1 MMDDIG
7 WFAGVDWASEK
18 HKVCLL
24 NANGQAVGEREVD
37 HAGAGLS
44 ALCDWLLQRTGATPG
59 QIGVAIEVP
68 HGPVV
73 EALLERGFAVYAI
86 NPKQLD
92 RFRDRFTV
100 AGAKDDSRDAHVLG
114 DALRTDRHALR
125 RVAVQD
131 PLVIE
136 LREWSRMSEDLQR
149 ERNRLANRVR
159 EQLWRYYPQALELGA
174 GDDLA
179 ADWFLDL
186 WQQVPTPAKAQRVSE
201 KTIARILKA
210 HRIRRIDA
218 AEVLRI
224 LRQPPLVVA
233 PGTAEAASAHIGTV
247 AARLRLVNQQIKEA
261 HRKLDE
267 LCVRLEAAA
276 ENAPG
281 QICEQRDVAVLRSW
295 PGIGRTVLATLLAEA
310 SEPLQ
315 RRDYHALRTLSGVA
329 PVTRRSGKQYIVIRR
344 RACNKRLENALY
356 HWSRVAIQ
364 HDPVSRCRYD
374 ELRRRGHSH
383 GRALRGVGDRLLYA
397 LCTMLERQV
406 LYDRDHASAQMVAA
420 A

>member
-24 NANGQAVGEREVD
+24 NASGQAVGERDVD
-37 HAGAGLS
+37 HTGSGLS
-44 ALCDWLLQRTGATPG
+44 ELCDWLLAKTGAPPG

-73 EALLERGFAVYAI
+73 EALLERGFVVYAI

-92 RFRDRFTV
+92 RFRDRFTM

-125 RVAVQD
+125 RLAVQD
-131 PLVIE
+131 PSLIE
-136 LREWSRMSEDLQR
+136 LREWSRMTEDLQQ
-149 ERNRLANRVR
+149 ERNRLASRVR
-159 EQLWRYYPQALELGA
+159 EQLWRYYPQALEIT
-174 GDDLA
+174 DDLA
-179 ADWFLDL
+179 ADWFLDV
-186 WQQVPTPAKAQRVSE
+186 WQHVPTPAKAARISE

-210 HRIRRIDA
+210 RRIRCIDA
-218 AEVLRI
+218 VEVLRI
-224 LRQPPLVVA
+224 LRTTPLAVA
-233 PGTAEAASAHIGTV
+233 PGTAQAASAHIDTV
-247 AARLRLVNQQIKEA
+247 AARIRLVNQQIKHA

-267 LCVRLEAAA
+267 LCAKLEGPT
-276 ENAPG
+276 ENASG
-281 QICEQRDVAVLRSW
+281 QVCEQRDVAILRSS
-295 PGIGRTVLATLLAEA
+295 PGIGRIVLATLLAEA

-315 RRDYHALRTLSGVA
+315 RRDYHAMRTLSGQA
-329 PVTRRSGKQYIVIRR
+329 PVTRRSGKQCFVIRR
-344 RACNKRLENALY
+344 QACNKRLENAVY
-356 HWSRVAIQ
+356 HWARVAIQ
-364 HDPVSRCRYD
+364 HDPISRSRYA

-383 GRALRGVGDRLLYA
+383 GRALRGVGDRLLYV
-397 LCTMLERQV
+397 LCKLLERQV
-406 LYDRDHASAQMVAA
+406 LYDPDHARPQTIAA

>member
-44 ALCDWLLQRTGATPG
+44 ELCDWLLQRTGATPG

-114 DALRTDRHALR
+114 AALRTDRHALR
-125 RVAVQD
+125 RVAVQE

-159 EQLWRYYPQALELGA
+159 EQLWRYYPQALELGD

-186 WQQVPTPAKAQRVSE
+186 WRQVPTPAKAQRVKE
-201 KTIARILKA
+201 KTIAAILKT

-224 LRQPPLVVA
+224 LRQTPLVVA

-267 LCVRLEAAA
+267 LCARLEAPT

-281 QICEQRDVAVLRSW
+281 QICEQRDVAILRSW
-295 PGIGRTVLATLLAEA
+295 PGIGRIVLATLLAEA

-315 RRDYHALRTLSGVA
+315 RRDYHALRTLSGTA
-329 PVTRRSGKQYIVIRR
+329 PVTRRSGKQCIVIRR

-356 HWSRVAIQ
+356 HWSRVAIR

-383 GRALRGVGDRLLYA
+383 GRVLRRVGDRLLYV
-397 LCTMLERQV
+397 LCTMLERQA
-406 LYDRDHASAQMVAA
+406 LYERNHASAQMIAA

>member
-1 MMDDIG
+1 MDDIG

-44 ALCDWLLQRTGATPG
+44 ELCDWLLQRTGATPG

-114 DALRTDRHALR
+114 AALRTDRHALR
-125 RVAVQD
+125 RVAVQE

-159 EQLWRYYPQALELGA
+159 EQLWRYYPQALELGD

-186 WQQVPTPAKAQRVSE
+186 WRQVPTPAKAQRVKE
-201 KTIARILKA
+201 KTIAAILKT

-218 AEVLRI
+218 AEVL
-224 LRQPPLVVA
+224 LRQTPLVVA

-267 LCVRLEAAA
+267 LCARLEAPT

-281 QICEQRDVAVLRSW
+281 QICEQRDVAILRSW
-295 PGIGRTVLATLLAEA
+295 PGIGRSVLATLLAEA

-315 RRDYHALRTLSGVA
+315 RRDYHALRTLSGTA
-329 PVTRRSGKQYIVIRR
+329 PVTRRSGKQGIVIRR

-356 HWSRVAIQ
+356 HWSRVAIR

-383 GRALRGVGDRLLYA
+383 GRALRSVGDRLLYV
-397 LCTMLERQV
+397 LCTMLERQA
-406 LYDRDHASAQMVAA
+406 LYERNHASAQMIAA